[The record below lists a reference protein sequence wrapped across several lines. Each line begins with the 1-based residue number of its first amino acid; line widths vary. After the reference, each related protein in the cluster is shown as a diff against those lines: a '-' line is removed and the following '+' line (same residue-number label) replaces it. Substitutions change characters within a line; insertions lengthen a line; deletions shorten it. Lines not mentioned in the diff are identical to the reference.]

1 MAQLFS
7 LGGYITPQTK
17 QTTKNKNKI
26 MTPTKFIFPSDNGLL
41 KPLELDFVPNQG
53 DTVFISGVKH
63 TVTRREV
70 WIDHGQVE
78 RVDIYLAE

>member
-1 MAQLFS
+1 
-7 LGGYITPQTK
+7 
-17 QTTKNKNKI
+17 

-41 KPLELDFVPNQG
+41 GIIEIDFIPSQG

-63 TVTRREV
+63 TVTKREV

-78 RVDIYLAE
+78 RVDIYLTE